1 MKARSPFFAACC
13 IAATALLAPLMGCN
27 SRESRAQDAL
37 AQYQE
42 AAAAGDLIASR
53 IALLALVRADDS
65 KPEYWDQLGKVQVKL
80 GSFDD
85 AYYAFSRAHELDR
98 GNPEPLAS
106 LAQLALTSGN
116 VEAAEEHA
124 DKLALLQ
131 PDHPVIR
138 LTYGFVALKRSNYDE
153 ADRQVDPLL
162 EASPREPIANQ
173 LKARILVARG
183 NRDKAVRLLEAQT
196 SGKPDD
202 AGAWKSLM
210 GLQLRDQDWT
220 GVQRAASRLASL
232 KPEDPEPAFTAIEA
246 AFRHN
251 DVPFGLRASERFL
264 RPDASP
270 DDVGRLLT
278 IWAEHWKA
286 SAALDEARKR
296 SSTAPPQHRLA
307 YATYFN
313 MAGSPNDAAALLGG
327 AQPQWPLTAVNMSSN
342 SLIAETLVLRGQ
354 YGEAKRIFDAVLA
367 REPDHVHALRGRINL
382 EIRMGAARAAI
393 TDAQRLVSVSPRS
406 ARERL
411 LLARA
416 YAAAGDQRQVDRT
429 LWDAFHEIPANFLL
443 YEALRAH
450 VVKSGGAEAV
460 ARVDAEFRQQQDV
473 ELARGFF

>member
-13 IAATALLAPLMGCN
+13 IAATALSVPLSGCN
-27 SRESRAQDAL
+27 SREDQAQAAL
-37 AQYQE
+37 AQYE
-42 AAAAGDLIASR
+42 DAAASGDLIASR
-53 IALLALVRADDS
+53 IALLALVAADDS
-65 KPEYWDQLGKVQVKL
+65 KPEYWEQLGRVQVDL

-85 AYYAFSRAHELDR
+85 AYYAYSRAHELDR
-98 GNPEPLAS
+98 GNPATLSS

-124 DKLALLQ
+124 DRLALLQ

-138 LTYGFVALKRSNYDE
+138 LTYGFVALKRSNLDE

-162 EASPREPIANQ
+162 EAYPREPTANQ

-183 NRDKAVRLLEAQT
+183 KRDEAVRLLEAQT
-196 SGKPDD
+196 SGRPDD
-202 AGAWKSLM
+202 AGAWRSLM
-210 GLQLRDQDWT
+210 GLQLRNQNWP

-246 AFRHN
+246 AFRRN
-251 DVPFGLRASERFL
+251 DIPFGLRASERFL
-264 RPDASP
+264 RPDAPP
-270 DDVGRLLT
+270 DDVGKVLT

-286 SAALDEARKR
+286 PTALDEARKR
-296 SSTAPPQHRLA
+296 SRKAPPQHALA

-313 MAGSPNDAAALLGG
+313 MAGSPDDAASLLGG
-327 AQPQWPLTAVNMSSN
+327 AKPEWPLTAANMSAN

-367 REPDHVHALRGRINL
+367 KEPDHVHALRGRINL

-416 YAAAGDQRQVDRT
+416 FAAAGDQRQTDRT

-450 VVKSGGAEAV
+450 VANSGGAEAV

-473 ELARGFF
+473 ELARDFF

>member
-13 IAATALLAPLMGCN
+13 IAATALSVTSSGCN
-27 SRESRAQDAL
+27 SRESRTRAAL
-37 AQYQE
+37 AQYQQ
-42 AAAAGDLIASR
+42 AAEAGDLIASR
-53 IALLALVRADDS
+53 IALLALVGADDS
-65 KPEYWDQLGKVQVKL
+65 NPDYWEQLGKVQVEL

-85 AYYAFSRAHELDR
+85 AYYAYSRAHELNR
-98 GNPEPLAS
+98 GNPGPLSS
-106 LAQLALTSGN
+106 LAQLALSSGN

-131 PDHPVIR
+131 PDHPIIR
-138 LTYGFVALKRSNYDE
+138 LTRGFVALKRSNLDE

-162 EASPREPIANQ
+162 HASPREPTANQ

-183 NRDKAVRLLEAQT
+183 KRDEAVRLLEAQT

-210 GLQLRDQDWT
+210 GLQLRNQNWH

-232 KPEDPEPAFTAIEA
+232 KPEDPAPAIGAIDA
-246 AFRHN
+246 AFRQK
-251 DVPFGLRASERFL
+251 DIPSGLRASERFL

-270 DDVGRLLT
+270 DDVGAVLT
-278 IWAEHWKA
+278 IWAEQWKA
-286 SAALDEARKR
+286 PAALDEARKR
-296 SSTAPPQHRLA
+296 SRTAAPQHRLA

-313 MAGSPNDAAALLGG
+313 MVGSPDDAVALLGG
-327 AQPQWPLTAVNMSSN
+327 GQPQWPLTAGNMSTN
-342 SLIAETLVLRGQ
+342 SLIAEALALQGR
-354 YGEAKRIFDAVLA
+354 YREAKRIFDAVLA
-367 REPDHVHALRGRINL
+367 KEPDHVHALRGRINL

-443 YEALRAH
+443 YEALRAY
-450 VVKSGGAEAV
+450 VVRSGGAEAA

-473 ELARGFF
+473 ELARDYF

>member
-1 MKARSPFFAACC
+1 MKALSPFFAACC
-13 IAATALLAPLMGCN
+13 IAATALSVLLAGCN
-27 SRESRAQDAL
+27 SRESQAQAAL
-37 AQYQE
+37 LQYQE

-53 IALLALVRADDS
+53 IALLALVGADDS
-65 KPEYWDQLGKVQVKL
+65 KPEYWEQLGRVQVEL

-98 GNPEPLAS
+98 GNAAPLSS

-138 LTYGFVALKRSNYDE
+138 LTYGFVALKRSNLDE

-162 EASPREPIANQ
+162 QASPREPTANQ

-183 NRDKAVRLLEAQT
+183 KRDDAARLLEAQT
-196 SGKPDD
+196 SAKPDD
-202 AGAWKSLM
+202 AGAWKALM
-210 GLQLRDQDWT
+210 GLYLRDRNWS
-220 GVQRAASRLASL
+220 GVHRAASRLASL
-232 KPEDPEPAFTAIEA
+232 KPEDPEPALVAIDA

-251 DVPFGLRASERFL
+251 DISSGLRASERFL

-270 DDVGRLLT
+270 GDVGAVLT

-286 SAALDEARKR
+286 PAALDEARKR
-296 SSTAPPQHRLA
+296 SRAAPPQHRLA

-313 MAGSPNDAAALLGG
+313 MAGSPEDAVAMLGG
-327 AQPQWPLTAVNMSSN
+327 DEPQWPLTAANMSWN
-342 SLIAETLVLRGQ
+342 SLIAETLVLRGR
-354 YGEAKRIFDAVLA
+354 YREAKRIFDAVLA
-367 REPDHVHALRGRINL
+367 REPDHVHALQGRINL
-382 EIRMGAARAAI
+382 EIRMGAAKAAI
-393 TDAQRLVSVSPRS
+393 TDAQRLVTVSPRS
-406 ARERL
+406 VRERL

-416 YAAAGDQRQVDRT
+416 FAAAGDQRQMDRA

-450 VVKSGGAEAV
+450 VAKSGGTEAA
-460 ARVDAEFRQQQDV
+460 ARVDAEFRQQLDV
-473 ELARGFF
+473 ELARDFF

>member
-13 IAATALLAPLMGCN
+13 IAATAFSLALSGCN
-27 SRESRAQDAL
+27 SREAQAQAAL
-37 AQYQE
+37 AQYE
-42 AAAAGDLIASR
+42 TAAAAGDLIGSR
-53 IALLALVRADDS
+53 IALLALVAADDS
-65 KPEYWDQLGKVQVKL
+65 NPAYWAQLGQVQVEL
-80 GSFDD
+80 GSFED

-98 GNPEPLAS
+98 GNAAPLAS

-116 VEAAEEHA
+116 VEAAEDHA
-124 DKLALLQ
+124 EKLALLQ

-138 LTYGFVALKRSNYDE
+138 LTYGFVALKRSNFDE

-162 EASPREPIANQ
+162 QSSPREPTANQ

-183 NRDKAVRLLEAQT
+183 KLDEAVRLLDAQT
-196 SGKPDD
+196 RGKPDD
-202 AGAWKSLM
+202 AGAWKALM
-210 GLQLRDQDWT
+210 GLQVRNQNWP
-220 GVQRAASRLASL
+220 GVQRAASHLANL
-232 KPEDPEPAFTAIEA
+232 KPEDPEPAFAAVDA

-251 DVPFGLRASERFL
+251 DVASGLRASERFL
-264 RPDASP
+264 RPEASP
-270 DDVGRLLT
+270 ADVGTVLT
-278 IWAEHWKA
+278 IWAERWKA
-286 SAALDEARKR
+286 PAALDEARKR
-296 SSTAPPQHRLA
+296 SRAAPPQHQLA

-313 MAGSPNDAAALLGG
+313 MAGSPDDAAALLGG
-327 AQPQWPLTAVNMSSN
+327 GQPQWPLTAANMSSN
-342 SLIAETLVLRGQ
+342 SLIAETLALRGQ
-354 YGEAKRIFDAVLA
+354 YREAKRVFDAVLA

-393 TDAQRLVSVSPRS
+393 ADAQRLVSVSPRS

-416 YAAAGDQRQVDRT
+416 YAAAGDQRQLDRT

-443 YEALRAH
+443 FEALRAH
-450 VVKSGGAEAV
+450 VVKSGGTEAV

>member
-13 IAATALLAPLMGCN
+13 IAATAFSVLLTGCN
-27 SRESRAQDAL
+27 SRASKAQAAL
-37 AQYQE
+37 ARYEE
-42 AAAAGDLIASR
+42 AAASGDLIASR
-53 IALLALVRADDS
+53 IALLALVAADDS
-65 KPEYWDQLGKVQVKL
+65 DPEYWKQLGKVQVEL
-80 GSFDD
+80 GSYDD

-183 NRDKAVRLLEAQT
+183 KREEAVRLLEAQT
-196 SGKPDD
+196 SGRPDD

-210 GLQLRDQDWT
+210 GLQLRNQDWA
-220 GVQRAASRLASL
+220 GVQHAASRLASL
-232 KPEDPEPAFTAIEA
+232 KPEDSGPAFIAIEA

-251 DVPFGLRASERFL
+251 DIPFGLRASERFL
-264 RPDASP
+264 RPDASS
-270 DDVGRLLT
+270 DDVDKVLT
-278 IWAEHWKA
+278 IWAEHWKTPA
-286 SAALDEARKR
+286 SLEEARKR
-296 SSTAPPQHRLA
+296 IKTAPRQHRLA

-313 MAGSPNDAAALLGG
+313 SVGSPDDASALLGG
-327 AQPQWPLTAVNMSSN
+327 GQPQWPLTAANMSSN
-342 SLIAETLVLRGQ
+342 SLIAEMLMLRWQ
-354 YGEAKRIFDAVLA
+354 YREAKRIFDAVLA
-367 REPDHVHALRGRINL
+367 KEPDHVHALRGRINL
-382 EIRMGAARAAI
+382 EIRMNAARAAV

-416 YAAAGDQRQVDRT
+416 FAAAGDQRQVDRT
-429 LWDAFHEIPANFLL
+429 LWDAFHEIPADFLL

-450 VVKSGGAEAV
+450 VVKSGDADA
-460 ARVDAEFRQQQDV
+460 ASRVDAEFRQQQDV
-473 ELARGFF
+473 ELARDFF

>member
-1 MKARSPFFAACC
+1 MKVRSPFFAACC
-13 IAATALLAPLMGCN
+13 IAATALLFPLAGCS
-27 SRESRAQDAL
+27 SREDRAQAAL
-37 AQYQE
+37 AQYE
-42 AAAAGDLIASR
+42 AAAATGDLLASR
-53 IALLALVRADDS
+53 TALLALVGADDS
-65 KPEYWDQLGKVQVKL
+65 NAEYWEQLGRIQIQL
-80 GSFDD
+80 GAFDD
-85 AYYAFSRAHELDR
+85 AYYALSRASELDR
-98 GNPEPLAS
+98 SNAS
-106 LAQLALTSGN
+106 ALGTLAQLALTSGN

-131 PDHPVIR
+131 PDHPAVR
-138 LTYGFVALKRSNYDE
+138 LTYGYVALNRSNLDE

-162 EASPREPIANQ
+162 RVSPREPLANL

-183 NRDKAVRLLEAQT
+183 KRVDAVSLLEAQT

-202 AGAWKSLM
+202 AGAWKALM
-210 GLQLRDQDWT
+210 GLHLRDQDWS

-232 KPEDPEPAFTAIEA
+232 KPEERDPALAAIDA

-251 DVPFGLRASERFL
+251 DISAGLRGSERFL
-264 RPDASP
+264 RPQAPSEDV
-270 DDVGRLLT
+270 DDVLT
-278 IWAEHWKA
+278 IWADRWK
-286 SAALDEARKR
+286 SPAALSEARKR
-296 SSTAPPQHRLA
+296 VGSAPPEHRLA

-313 MAGSPNDAAALLGG
+313 RAGSPDDAAALLG
-327 AQPQWPLTAVNMSSN
+327 AQPQWPLTAGNMSSN

-354 YGEAKRIFDAVLA
+354 YREAKQVFDAVLA

-382 EIRMGAARAAI
+382 EIRMNAPRAAI
-393 TDAQRLVSVSPRS
+393 TDAQRLVTVSPRS

-416 YAAAGDQRQVDRT
+416 FAAAGDQRQVDRT

-450 VVKSGGAEAV
+450 VVKSGGAEAG

-473 ELARGFF
+473 DLVRDFF

>member
-1 MKARSPFFAACC
+1 MKVRSPFFAACC
-13 IAATALLAPLMGCN
+13 IAATALSLALSGCN
-27 SRESRAQDAL
+27 SRESQAQAAL
-37 AQYQE
+37 AQYQA

-53 IALLALVRADDS
+53 AALLALVGAEDS
-65 KPEYWDQLGKVQVKL
+65 NPDYWEQLGRVQIEL
-80 GSFDD
+80 GAFDE
-85 AYYAFSRAHELDR
+85 AYYAFSRASELDR
-98 GNPEPLAS
+98 GNATSLGT

-131 PDHPVIR
+131 PDNPAIP
-138 LTYGFVALKRSNYDE
+138 LTYGYVALKRSNLDE

-162 EASPREPIANQ
+162 EAYPREPLANL

-183 NRDKAVRLLEAQT
+183 KRDDAVRLLEAQT

-202 AGAWKSLM
+202 AAAWKALI
-210 GLQLRDQDWT
+210 GLHERNQNWP

-232 KPEDPEPAFTAIEA
+232 KPEAPEPALTAIEA
-246 AFRHN
+246 AFRRN
-251 DVPFGLRASERFL
+251 DIPAGVRGSERFL
-264 RPDASP
+264 RPQASSEDVDA
-270 DDVGRLLT
+270 VLT
-278 IWAEHWKA
+278 IWAERWKTP
-286 SAALDEARKR
+286 AALNEARKR
-296 SSTAPPQHRLA
+296 LKSAPAQHRLA

-313 MAGSPNDAAALLGG
+313 VADSPDDTSALLG
-327 AQPQWPLTAVNMSSN
+327 AQPQFPLTAGNMSSN
-342 SLIAETLVLRGQ
+342 SLIAETLTLRGE
-354 YGEAKRIFDAVLA
+354 YREAKRIFDAVLA

-393 TDAQRLVSVSPRS
+393 TDAQRLVSVIPQS

-416 YAAAGDQRQVDRT
+416 FAGAGDQRQVDRT

-450 VVKSGGAEAV
+450 VVKSGGAEAA

-473 ELARGFF
+473 DLVRDFF